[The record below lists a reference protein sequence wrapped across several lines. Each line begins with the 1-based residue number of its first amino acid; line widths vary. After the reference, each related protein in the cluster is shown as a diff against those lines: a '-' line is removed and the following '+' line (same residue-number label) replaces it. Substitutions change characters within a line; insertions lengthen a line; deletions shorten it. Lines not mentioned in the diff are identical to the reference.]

1 MKKIVILGAGESG
14 KGSAILARK
23 NSYEVFVSDNG
34 LIDMETK
41 KKFNGLNIDFEEN
54 SHELAKCTDIDFVI
68 KSPGISDDLE
78 IIDFYRNNR
87 IKVISEIEFGP
98 RILILTPEINF
109 LAPGTNFDFRQG
121 IADF

>member
-23 NSYEVFVSDNG
+23 NSYEVFVSDKG
-34 LIDMETK
+34 SIDMETK

-68 KSPGISDDLE
+68 KSPGISDDME
-78 IIDFYRNNR
+78 IIDFYRNNG
-87 IKVISEIEFGP
+87 IKVIS
-98 RILILTPEINF
+98 
-109 LAPGTNFDFRQG
+109 
-121 IADF
+121 

>member
-1 MKKIVILGAGESG
+1 MIKNITILGAGESG
-14 KGSAILARK
+14 VGSAILAKK

-68 KSPGISDDLE
+68 KSFSKMIGGEIFIPVIPSIKITDLAKAMAPK
-78 IIDFYRNNR
+78 
-87 IKVISEIEFGP
+87 IKQK
-98 RILILTPEINF
+98 IL
-109 LAPGTNFDFRQG
+109 
-121 IADF
+121 